1 MFIEIINAK
10 HLEKYKIR
18 LWFNNGEV
26 RDIDLAHSLTGDIF
40 EPLHD
45 IQVFKNF
52 HISFNTIEWENGADF
67 APEYLYEH
75 SVPVDSTIPGHA
87 DYAAEDRAPYNER

>member
-10 HLEKYKIR
+10 YLEKYKIR

-26 RDIDLAHSLTGDIF
+26 RDIDLSPSLFGEVF
-40 EPLHD
+40 EPLRD
-45 IQVFKNF
+45 TQVFKNF

-75 SVPVDSTIPGHA
+75 SVPVDNGMPDHV
-87 DYAAEDRAPYNER
+87 DYAAEDRAPFNEE